1 VPEQS
6 AARQVPEPEVPERRP
21 VPTARF
27 MPLASVTLML
37 PASATRPDA
46 VTTPLFEATWPLLIP
61 IETDVPLGQAAF
73 DEVIW
78 TFQSPSNVE
87 AADGDAKPSAAT
99 KSEAAIRDFDDVVMA
114 SPFGF
119 DTNTISQRRAH
130 DRDDHH
136 KQKAPRSG
144 GASFGLLA
152 VLDVTHGSQLTR
164 VQVWPPQN
172 MPPKAHP

>member
-1 VPEQS
+1 
-6 AARQVPEPEVPERRP
+6 
-21 VPTARF
+21 
-27 MPLASVTLML
+27 M
-37 PASATRPDA
+37 
-46 VTTPLFEATWPLLIP
+46 IP

-87 AADGDAKPSAAT
+87 AAEGVAKLSVAAN
-99 KSEAAIRDFDDVVMA
+99 SETEIRDFENVIMA

-119 DTNTISQRRAH
+119 DTNTISQQRPVH
-130 DRDDHH
+130 RDGHH
-136 KQKAPRSG
+136 KQKAPRFR
-144 GASFGLLA
+144 GAFFELVA
-152 VLDVTHGSQLTR
+152 VSDVTLAGQLTR